1 MLDTLQRQLNK
12 ALFTQDERRAWLLI
26 DAMHR
31 DVRDSLCG
39 AKIPDDD
46 IHLVALDRDDIPE
59 ERCPHLIA
67 IDAHAVERLH
77 ASVAAALDEQG
88 DSDAEQAYGF
98 AVGGWLASDAPA
110 HVLARHLSLCMKPR
124 LSGVG
129 RKYFRWGDRRV
140 LEWMWPALEE
150 KEQSVLLGPIR
161 QWWTLDRCGKLVD
174 HEAAT
179 ACADEMP
186 WQLTHDTWRHA
197 QDCEPVQM
205 LLRGW
210 QRFQPQLPADYL
222 ERARQAVRAVRTLGL
237 VEPAEIVLVATYV
250 LQVHPRLCEHP
261 LLRQAV
267 HAAETQSRPLIEVL
281 ADIPDPDGWNRMR
294 DELNQAVVATA

>member
-12 ALFTQDERRAWLLI
+12 ALFAQEERRAWLLI

-31 DVRDSLCG
+31 DVRDCLRG
-39 AKIPDDD
+39 AEISDDD
-46 IHLVALDRDDIPE
+46 IHLVALARDDIPE
-59 ERCPHLIA
+59 ERSPHLVA
-67 IDAHAVERLH
+67 IDARTVERLR
-77 ASVAAALDEQG
+77 ASLAAALNEQG
-88 DSDAEQAYGF
+88 DPDAEKAHGF
-98 AVGGWLASDAPA
+98 AVGGWLVSATPV

-124 LSGVG
+124 LADVG
-129 RKYFRWGDRRV
+129 RKYFRWADRRV
-140 LEWMWPALEE
+140 LEWMWPALEDKE
-150 KEQSVLLGPIR
+150 KSALLGPIE
-161 QWWTLDRCGKLVD
+161 QWWTLDRCGALIEHRAPTISPD
-174 HEAAT
+174 HL
-179 ACADEMP
+179 P
-186 WQLTHDTWRHA
+186 WQLSATTWRHG
-197 QDCEPVQM
+197 QDCELVQA

-210 QRFQPQLPADYL
+210 QYFHPQLPADYL

-250 LQVHPRLCEHP
+250 LQVHPCLCEHP